1 MAHIT
6 AAQAILEALSLQ
18 GIEVV
23 FGYPGAAICPVYDCL
38 PASSIHHV
46 LVRQEQNA
54 VHAASG
60 YARIRGKTG
69 VVLATSGPGATNLL
83 TGLATAYMDSI
94 PLVAITGQV
103 SRSQI
108 GRDVFQE
115 ADITG
120 AAEPF
125 TKYSYLC
132 KQPEQIGRIL
142 REAFYIAGSGRPG
155 PVLIDLPV
163 DVQQELIHFSYPET
177 VSIRGYKPTVSGNAL
192 QIKRVA
198 EAISMAHR
206 PLICIGGGVLS
217 AGAGEETARLAEQC
231 GIPMVSTMMGLSA
244 VPSSHPLYFGML
256 GAFGSE
262 TANFAVQ
269 SADLLIIIGARVG
282 DRALATPS
290 ILEKRSRV
298 VHIDVDPAEIGKN
311 VGASIPLV
319 GDARAIV
326 SQLLCCTGRTERT
339 GWISELSAR
348 RQAPQPPLS
357 PARPGFVSPHRLMY
371 LLSEK
376 LLADAVVTAD
386 VGQNQIWAAR
396 GLHLNGGRFLTSG
409 GMGTMGYSLPA
420 AIGAKLA
427 APGRQTVA
435 ICGDGSLQMQQ
446 MELATLCQEGLDI
459 KLIVL
464 DNRSLG
470 MVRELQQTQYGGR
483 LSATELRGGPDF
495 LKLAEAYALPSRMLD
510 SEEQMDE
517 AICWLLQSRGARLLC
532 CRIDPQERSVW
543 PPSVKKNGKRE
554 KPGSSLLEEG
564 EEAAL

>member
-1 MAHIT
+1 MSTIT
-6 AAQAILEALSLQ
+6 VAQGVIQALIKEGVQ
-18 GIEVV
+18 AV
-23 FGYPGAAICPVYDCL
+23 FGYPGAAICPLYDCL
-38 PASSIHHV
+38 PQPPLRHI

-54 VHAASG
+54 AHAASG
-60 YARIRGKTG
+60 YARISGKPG
-69 VVLATSGPGATNLL
+69 VVLVTSGPGATNLL

-103 SRSQI
+103 SRDQI

-125 TKYSYLC
+125 TKHSYLC
-132 KQPEQIGRIL
+132 KEPGQIGRIL
-142 REAFYIAGSGRPG
+142 KEAFYIAASGRPG

-163 DVQQELIHFSYPET
+163 DVQREEIDFSYPES
-177 VSIRGYKPTVSGNAL
+177 VCMRGYKPTYAGNGL
-192 QIKRVA
+192 QLRRVA
-198 EAISMAHR
+198 EALGEARR

-217 AGAGEETARLAEQC
+217 AGAGEVTARLAEQC
-231 GIPMVSTMMGLSA
+231 GIPMVCTLMGLSA

-256 GAFGSE
+256 GAYGCE

-269 SADLLIIIGARVG
+269 GADLLVIIGARVG
-282 DRALATPS
+282 DRALASSS
-290 ILEKRSRV
+290 ILENRCRI

-319 GDARAIV
+319 GDARQVV
-326 SQLLCCTGRTERT
+326 SQLLSCTGPLGCAGWVAQLERH
-339 GWISELSAR
+339 
-348 RQAPQPPLS
+348 RQGLMLQPAQS
-357 PARPGFVSPHRLMY
+357 RPGFIDPHLLMQRLSGA
-371 LLSEK
+371 LQE
-376 LLADAVVTAD
+376 DAIIAAD

-396 GLHLNGGRFLTSG
+396 GLSLTNGRFLTSG

-427 APGRQTVA
+427 APGRQTVVV
-435 ICGDGSLQMQQ
+435 CGDGALQMQQ

-470 MVRELQQTQYGGR
+470 MVSELQRTQYHGH
-483 LSATELRGGPDF
+483 LSAVELRGGPDF
-495 LKLAEAYALPSRMLD
+495 IRLAGAYALPGLQLSD
-510 SEEQMDE
+510 NGEMDA
-517 AICWLLQSRGARLLC
+517 AIRWLLDGPGARLLC
-532 CRIDPQERSVW
+532 CAVDPQEPTLRRA
-543 PPSVKKNGKRE
+543 GDGQETGRQQ
-554 KPGSSLLEEG
+554 L
-564 EEAAL
+564 